1 MDELRN
7 DEMEMQ
13 DEELE
18 RYGVWVKAG
27 PEEVV
32 EADDDYSLSDLS
44 EDVDVGGDEP
54 SAESIDQADS
64 TADSTAGSTGDDM
77 DLPALDEFDDI
88 SLDDL
93 DFGEGDDIDTADSP
107 APLAADQPPTLG
119 DPTDELTI
127 GVPDEAEPESTGFGE
142 SSEFVEPEPADSG
155 AAEVAPKLD
164 EPDESADSATS
175 TEPDEEDLIS
185 LDDFDLEV
193 PDEDPDPF
201 QSLPEE
207 SDSAAPPDDDFNLD
221 ELEEELPDDFEELEL
236 DTEDSL
242 GPDEPVDNDEF
253 DSSIPGSDGELDDLS
268 VDDISVDDSSEELP
282 ELEVDS
288 IDDAE
293 HDFTPEDQG
302 IEIERVNPSNTISP
316 DEEEF
321 LSDES
326 DLQNESESAIPA
338 SMDLQEREAFERIQ
352 TELTDIKQ
360 ELAELKAALRGAGT
374 SAPDQPLP
382 TEESAPADS
391 GFDAPPAEIED
402 EAEPEEFSEGSH
414 ASEGVQPGPGF
425 FEEEEDETIALTG
438 DELDNILNT
447 AEFTEQA
454 GEAVELEDDFI
465 VEPEPPATEEDEDV
479 TDVDM
484 GLDEELEESAEAE
497 STEEEPIEADD
508 GAVDTDASEDDDD
521 VASIELEPVARDTVV
536 IEGDDS
542 AVDELAEMDID
553 SELADIDSLEDE
565 TEDAGDDLEIDIDEL
580 DDVDT
585 SGVLDESAHQAA
597 EESAAEMDQQA
608 LESGDDDSDSDDL
621 EDFGDL
627 EIDDLDLDEGVEPE
641 AAELATEDTAVEDTL
656 PEDTPAEETS
666 ADDGDFDEF
675 AAAVEED
682 IASGSGEQGVQLD
695 EQFDQEPVTETEPET
710 IDLEHDDDGEIE
722 IDLDD
727 IDGLDE
733 FEEDSHHDAPV
744 SEAPLP
750 ETPEPETPEPEEAS
764 SEHEYDSQ
772 AAQSAASIS
781 DLPDDLKQEIR
792 SVLSY
797 MDQLLEALPDDK
809 IEEFAH
815 SEHFEVYKRLF
826 EELGLET

>member
-1 MDELRN
+1 MDELRS
-7 DEMEMQ
+7 DEIEMQ

-44 EDVDVGGDEP
+44 DDAYVTEDEP
-54 SAESIDQADS
+54 SAEPIGQADS
-64 TADSTAGSTGDDM
+64 ASDSASDNASDSMGDDT

-93 DFGEGDDIDTADSP
+93 DFGEGDDIDTADAP
-107 APLAADQPPTLG
+107 EPLAADQPPTLG

-127 GVPDEAEPESTGFGE
+127 DVADDAEPEATDFDEFLEPAEPDSAE
-142 SSEFVEPEPADSG
+142 SDSADSG
-155 AAEVAPKLD
+155 GAELAAELD
-164 EPDESADSATS
+164 ELDETDEPGESDAALPSA
-175 TEPDEEDLIS
+175 EPDEEDLIS

-193 PDEDPDPF
+193 PDEEPDPF
-201 QSLPEE
+201 ESLPEE
-207 SDSAAPPDDDFNLD
+207 SESGASTDDDFNLD

-236 DTEDSL
+236 DTTESL
-242 GPDEPVDNDEF
+242 GADRPVESEEF

-302 IEIERVNPSNTISP
+302 IDIESVRPSNTISP

-321 LSDES
+321 LSDAS

-352 TELTDIKQ
+352 TELTDIKK

-374 SAPDQPLP
+374 SATEDALP
-382 TEESAPADS
+382 AEESAPAD
-391 GFDAPPAEIED
+391 EV
-402 EAEPEEFSEGSH
+402 EPEEFSE
-414 ASEGVQPGPGF
+414 APPAAEGAQPGPGF

-465 VEPEPPATEEDEDV
+465 VEPEPPAAEADEGATDLDIGLDDDLEGSAEDEPF
-479 TDVDM
+479 
-484 GLDEELEESAEAE
+484 ES
-497 STEEEPIEADD
+497 D
-508 GAVDTDASEDDDD
+508 DTDTSDDE
-521 VASIELEPVARDTVV
+521 VASIELEPVARDAVV

-580 DDVDT
+580 EDVDT
-585 SGVLDESAHQAA
+585 SGVLDESSHRAA
-597 EESAAEMDQQA
+597 EESAVEMDQQA
-608 LESGDDDSDSDDL
+608 LESDSDDADEDAL
-621 EDFGDL
+621 EEFGDL
-627 EIDDLDLDEGVEPE
+627 EIDDLDLDEDEESEPE
-641 AAELATEDTAVEDTL
+641 AAGLTTQPEEGTPPQED
-656 PEDTPAEETS
+656 
-666 ADDGDFDEF
+666 DFDQF
-675 AAAVEED
+675 AAAVEDD
-682 IASGSGEQGVQLD
+682 IASGSSEQGVQLD
-695 EQFDQEPVTETEPET
+695 EQFDQEPATETEPET
-710 IDLEHDDDGEIE
+710 IDVEHDDDGEIE

-733 FEEDSHHDAPV
+733 FEEDGQPDAPV
-744 SEAPLP
+744 AEAPSP
-750 ETPEPETPEPEEAS
+750 ETEEPEVPEPEVPQPEDAS
-764 SEHEYDSQ
+764 SEQEYDYQ
-772 AAQSAASIS
+772 AAQSAGSIS